1 MKNEKKKEN
10 RSIYIYTALIFAV
23 ALVLIILTAF
33 SQPRVNKLGK
43 RAEEFKPEAT
53 ESVTTDEIAKYAN
66 MAASLDT
73 ENKELN
79 SEISEKNKQ
88 IQIYEFLLTA
98 NAQVSDGQ
106 FVEAEEML
114 TQIDATTLTENQT
127 ILYNEITEKINEG
140 NHHPKILDIH
150 PDKKKA
156 MSIRNDVEAVLDF
169 WKAEGYISKHEPYK
183 KGKTFAGYTIAL

>member
-127 ILYNEITEKINEG
+127 ILFNEITEKINEG
-140 NHHPKILDIH
+140 KEQKNV
-150 PDKKKA
+150 
-156 MSIRNDVEAVLDF
+156 R
-169 WKAEGYISKHEPYK
+169 Y
-183 KGKTFAGYTIAL
+183 

>member
-114 TQIDATTLTENQT
+114 TQIDPTTLTENQT
-127 ILYNEITEKINEG
+127 ILFNEITEKINEG
-140 NHHPKILDIH
+140 K
-150 PDKKKA
+150 
-156 MSIRNDVEAVLDF
+156 EQ
-169 WKAEGYISKHEPYK
+169 
-183 KGKTFAGYTIAL
+183 

>member
-53 ESVTTDEIAKYAN
+53 ESVSTDEIAKYAN

-140 NHHPKILDIH
+140 K
-150 PDKKKA
+150 
-156 MSIRNDVEAVLDF
+156 EQ
-169 WKAEGYISKHEPYK
+169 
-183 KGKTFAGYTIAL
+183 

>member
-88 IQIYEFLLTA
+88 IQVYEFLLTA

-127 ILYNEITEKINEG
+127 ILFNEITEKINEG
-140 NHHPKILDIH
+140 K
-150 PDKKKA
+150 
-156 MSIRNDVEAVLDF
+156 EQ
-169 WKAEGYISKHEPYK
+169 
-183 KGKTFAGYTIAL
+183 

>member
-53 ESVTTDEIAKYAN
+53 ESVSTDEIAKYSN
-66 MAASLDT
+66 MAASLDM

-88 IQIYEFLLTA
+88 IQVYEFLLTA

-140 NHHPKILDIH
+140 K
-150 PDKKKA
+150 
-156 MSIRNDVEAVLDF
+156 EQ
-169 WKAEGYISKHEPYK
+169 
-183 KGKTFAGYTIAL
+183 

>member
-127 ILYNEITEKINEG
+127 ILFNEITEKINEG
-140 NHHPKILDIH
+140 K
-150 PDKKKA
+150 
-156 MSIRNDVEAVLDF
+156 EQ
-169 WKAEGYISKHEPYK
+169 
-183 KGKTFAGYTIAL
+183 

>member
-1 MKNEKKKEN
+1 MKNEKKKES

-88 IQIYEFLLTA
+88 IRTYEFLLTA

-127 ILYNEITEKINEG
+127 ILFNEITEKINEG
-140 NHHPKILDIH
+140 K
-150 PDKKKA
+150 
-156 MSIRNDVEAVLDF
+156 EQ
-169 WKAEGYISKHEPYK
+169 
-183 KGKTFAGYTIAL
+183 

>member
-66 MAASLDT
+66 MAASLDM

-140 NHHPKILDIH
+140 K
-150 PDKKKA
+150 
-156 MSIRNDVEAVLDF
+156 EQ
-169 WKAEGYISKHEPYK
+169 
-183 KGKTFAGYTIAL
+183 

>member
-43 RAEEFKPEAT
+43 RAEEFKPEVT
-53 ESVTTDEIAKYAN
+53 ESVSTDEIAKYAN

-127 ILYNEITEKINEG
+127 ILFNELTEKINEG
-140 NHHPKILDIH
+140 K
-150 PDKKKA
+150 
-156 MSIRNDVEAVLDF
+156 EQ
-169 WKAEGYISKHEPYK
+169 
-183 KGKTFAGYTIAL
+183 

>member
-66 MAASLDT
+66 MAASLDM

-88 IQIYEFLLTA
+88 IQVYEFLLTA

-127 ILYNEITEKINEG
+127 ILFNEITEKINEG
-140 NHHPKILDIH
+140 K
-150 PDKKKA
+150 
-156 MSIRNDVEAVLDF
+156 EQ
-169 WKAEGYISKHEPYK
+169 
-183 KGKTFAGYTIAL
+183 

>member
-53 ESVTTDEIAKYAN
+53 ESVSTDEIAKYAN
-66 MAASLDT
+66 MAASLDM

-114 TQIDATTLTENQT
+114 TQIDATTLTDNQM
-127 ILYNEITEKINEG
+127 ILFNEITEKINEG
-140 NHHPKILDIH
+140 K
-150 PDKKKA
+150 
-156 MSIRNDVEAVLDF
+156 EQ
-169 WKAEGYISKHEPYK
+169 
-183 KGKTFAGYTIAL
+183 

>member
-53 ESVTTDEIAKYAN
+53 ESVSTDEIAKYAN

-127 ILYNEITEKINEG
+127 ILFNEITEKINEG
-140 NHHPKILDIH
+140 K
-150 PDKKKA
+150 
-156 MSIRNDVEAVLDF
+156 EQ
-169 WKAEGYISKHEPYK
+169 
-183 KGKTFAGYTIAL
+183 

>member
-1 MKNEKKKEN
+1 MKNEKKKES

-33 SQPRVNKLGK
+33 SQPRVNKLGN
-43 RAEEFKPEAT
+43 RANEFKPEAT
-53 ESVTTDEIAKYAN
+53 ESVTTDELAKYAN

-88 IQIYEFLLTA
+88 KQTYEFLLTA
-98 NAQVSDGQ
+98 NAQVLDGQ

-114 TQIDATTLTENQT
+114 TQIDPTTLTDNQM
-127 ILYNEITEKINEG
+127 ILFNEINTKINEG
-140 NHHPKILDIH
+140 K
-150 PDKKKA
+150 
-156 MSIRNDVEAVLDF
+156 EQ
-169 WKAEGYISKHEPYK
+169 
-183 KGKTFAGYTIAL
+183 

>member
-53 ESVTTDEIAKYAN
+53 ESVSTDEIAKYAN
-66 MAASLDT
+66 MAASLDM

-88 IQIYEFLLTA
+88 IQVYEFLLTA

-114 TQIDATTLTENQT
+114 TQIDATNLTENQT

-140 NHHPKILDIH
+140 K
-150 PDKKKA
+150 
-156 MSIRNDVEAVLDF
+156 EQ
-169 WKAEGYISKHEPYK
+169 
-183 KGKTFAGYTIAL
+183 

>member
-140 NHHPKILDIH
+140 K
-150 PDKKKA
+150 
-156 MSIRNDVEAVLDF
+156 EQ
-169 WKAEGYISKHEPYK
+169 
-183 KGKTFAGYTIAL
+183 

>member
-114 TQIDATTLTENQT
+114 TQIDATTLTDNQM
-127 ILYNEITEKINEG
+127 ILFNEITTKINEG
-140 NHHPKILDIH
+140 K
-150 PDKKKA
+150 
-156 MSIRNDVEAVLDF
+156 EQ
-169 WKAEGYISKHEPYK
+169 
-183 KGKTFAGYTIAL
+183 

>member
-1 MKNEKKKEN
+1 M
-10 RSIYIYTALIFAV
+10 
-23 ALVLIILTAF
+23 IILTAF

-53 ESVTTDEIAKYAN
+53 ESVSTDEIAKYAN

-79 SEISEKNKQ
+79 SEISEKSKQ

-140 NHHPKILDIH
+140 K
-150 PDKKKA
+150 
-156 MSIRNDVEAVLDF
+156 EQ
-169 WKAEGYISKHEPYK
+169 
-183 KGKTFAGYTIAL
+183 

>member
-10 RSIYIYTALIFAV
+10 RSIYIYTAMIFAV

-88 IQIYEFLLTA
+88 IQIYEFLFTA

-114 TQIDATTLTENQT
+114 TQIDATTLTDNQM
-127 ILYNEITEKINEG
+127 ILFNEITEKINEG
-140 NHHPKILDIH
+140 K
-150 PDKKKA
+150 
-156 MSIRNDVEAVLDF
+156 EQ
-169 WKAEGYISKHEPYK
+169 
-183 KGKTFAGYTIAL
+183 

>member
-88 IQIYEFLLTA
+88 IRTYEFLLTA

-114 TQIDATTLTENQT
+114 TQIDATTLSDNQM
-127 ILYNEITEKINEG
+127 ILYNEITTKINEG
-140 NHHPKILDIH
+140 K
-150 PDKKKA
+150 
-156 MSIRNDVEAVLDF
+156 EQ
-169 WKAEGYISKHEPYK
+169 
-183 KGKTFAGYTIAL
+183 

>member
-53 ESVTTDEIAKYAN
+53 ESVSTDEIAKYAN
-66 MAASLDT
+66 MAASLDM

-127 ILYNEITEKINEG
+127 ILFNEITEKINEG
-140 NHHPKILDIH
+140 K
-150 PDKKKA
+150 
-156 MSIRNDVEAVLDF
+156 EQ
-169 WKAEGYISKHEPYK
+169 
-183 KGKTFAGYTIAL
+183 

>member
-53 ESVTTDEIAKYAN
+53 ESVSTDEIAKYAN
-66 MAASLDT
+66 MAASLDM

-88 IQIYEFLLTA
+88 IQVYEFLLTA

-114 TQIDATTLTENQT
+114 TQIDATTLSDNQM
-127 ILYNEITEKINEG
+127 ILYNEITTKINEG
-140 NHHPKILDIH
+140 K
-150 PDKKKA
+150 
-156 MSIRNDVEAVLDF
+156 EQ
-169 WKAEGYISKHEPYK
+169 
-183 KGKTFAGYTIAL
+183 

>member
-114 TQIDATTLTENQT
+114 TQIDATTLTDNQM
-127 ILYNEITEKINEG
+127 ILFNEITEKINEG
-140 NHHPKILDIH
+140 K
-150 PDKKKA
+150 
-156 MSIRNDVEAVLDF
+156 EQ
-169 WKAEGYISKHEPYK
+169 
-183 KGKTFAGYTIAL
+183 

>member
-88 IQIYEFLLTA
+88 IQVYEFLLTA

-127 ILYNEITEKINEG
+127 ILYNEITEIINEG
-140 NHHPKILDIH
+140 K
-150 PDKKKA
+150 
-156 MSIRNDVEAVLDF
+156 EQ
-169 WKAEGYISKHEPYK
+169 
-183 KGKTFAGYTIAL
+183 

>member
-66 MAASLDT
+66 MAASLDM

-127 ILYNEITEKINEG
+127 ILFNEITEKINEG
-140 NHHPKILDIH
+140 K
-150 PDKKKA
+150 
-156 MSIRNDVEAVLDF
+156 EQ
-169 WKAEGYISKHEPYK
+169 
-183 KGKTFAGYTIAL
+183 

>member
-53 ESVTTDEIAKYAN
+53 ESVSTDEIAKYAN
-66 MAASLDT
+66 MAASLDM

-88 IQIYEFLLTA
+88 IQVYEFLLTA

-106 FVEAEEML
+106 FVAAEEML

-140 NHHPKILDIH
+140 K
-150 PDKKKA
+150 
-156 MSIRNDVEAVLDF
+156 EQ
-169 WKAEGYISKHEPYK
+169 
-183 KGKTFAGYTIAL
+183 

>member
-53 ESVTTDEIAKYAN
+53 ESVSTDEIAKYAN
-66 MAASLDT
+66 MAASLDM

-88 IQIYEFLLTA
+88 IQVYEFLLTA

-127 ILYNEITEKINEG
+127 ILYNEITKKINEG
-140 NHHPKILDIH
+140 K
-150 PDKKKA
+150 
-156 MSIRNDVEAVLDF
+156 EQ
-169 WKAEGYISKHEPYK
+169 
-183 KGKTFAGYTIAL
+183 

>member
-1 MKNEKKKEN
+1 MKNEKRKEN

-114 TQIDATTLTENQT
+114 TQIDATTLTDNQM
-127 ILYNEITEKINEG
+127 ILFNEITEKINEG
-140 NHHPKILDIH
+140 K
-150 PDKKKA
+150 
-156 MSIRNDVEAVLDF
+156 EQ
-169 WKAEGYISKHEPYK
+169 
-183 KGKTFAGYTIAL
+183 

>member
-114 TQIDATTLTENQT
+114 TQIDATTLSDNHM
-127 ILYNEITEKINEG
+127 ILYNEITTIINEG
-140 NHHPKILDIH
+140 K
-150 PDKKKA
+150 
-156 MSIRNDVEAVLDF
+156 EQ
-169 WKAEGYISKHEPYK
+169 
-183 KGKTFAGYTIAL
+183 

>member
-53 ESVTTDEIAKYAN
+53 ESVSTDEIAKYAN
-66 MAASLDT
+66 MAASLDM

-88 IQIYEFLLTA
+88 IQVYEFLLTA

-140 NHHPKILDIH
+140 K
-150 PDKKKA
+150 
-156 MSIRNDVEAVLDF
+156 EQ
-169 WKAEGYISKHEPYK
+169 
-183 KGKTFAGYTIAL
+183 

>member
-114 TQIDATTLTENQT
+114 TQIDATTLSDNQM
-127 ILYNEITEKINEG
+127 ILYNEITTKINEG
-140 NHHPKILDIH
+140 K
-150 PDKKKA
+150 
-156 MSIRNDVEAVLDF
+156 EQ
-169 WKAEGYISKHEPYK
+169 
-183 KGKTFAGYTIAL
+183 

>member
-98 NAQVSDGQ
+98 NAHVSEGQ

-114 TQIDATTLTENQT
+114 TQIDATTLTDNQM
-127 ILYNEITEKINEG
+127 ILFNEITEKINEG
-140 NHHPKILDIH
+140 K
-150 PDKKKA
+150 
-156 MSIRNDVEAVLDF
+156 EQ
-169 WKAEGYISKHEPYK
+169 
-183 KGKTFAGYTIAL
+183 

>member
-53 ESVTTDEIAKYAN
+53 ESVSTDEIAKYAN
-66 MAASLDT
+66 MAASLDM

-88 IQIYEFLLTA
+88 IQVYEFLLTA

-127 ILYNEITEKINEG
+127 ILFNEITEKINEG
-140 NHHPKILDIH
+140 K
-150 PDKKKA
+150 
-156 MSIRNDVEAVLDF
+156 EQ
-169 WKAEGYISKHEPYK
+169 
-183 KGKTFAGYTIAL
+183 

>member
-53 ESVTTDEIAKYAN
+53 ESVSTDEIAKYAN

-88 IQIYEFLLTA
+88 IRTYEFLLTA

-140 NHHPKILDIH
+140 K
-150 PDKKKA
+150 
-156 MSIRNDVEAVLDF
+156 EQ
-169 WKAEGYISKHEPYK
+169 
-183 KGKTFAGYTIAL
+183 

>member
-88 IQIYEFLLTA
+88 IQVYEFLLTA

-114 TQIDATTLTENQT
+114 TQIDATTLSDNQM
-127 ILYNEITEKINEG
+127 ILYNEITTKINEG
-140 NHHPKILDIH
+140 K
-150 PDKKKA
+150 
-156 MSIRNDVEAVLDF
+156 EQ
-169 WKAEGYISKHEPYK
+169 
-183 KGKTFAGYTIAL
+183 

>member
-114 TQIDATTLTENQT
+114 TQIDPTTLTDNQM
-127 ILYNEITEKINEG
+127 ILFNEITEKINEG
-140 NHHPKILDIH
+140 K
-150 PDKKKA
+150 
-156 MSIRNDVEAVLDF
+156 EQ
-169 WKAEGYISKHEPYK
+169 
-183 KGKTFAGYTIAL
+183 

>member
-53 ESVTTDEIAKYAN
+53 ESVSTDEIAKYAN
-66 MAASLDT
+66 MAASLDM

-140 NHHPKILDIH
+140 K
-150 PDKKKA
+150 
-156 MSIRNDVEAVLDF
+156 EQ
-169 WKAEGYISKHEPYK
+169 
-183 KGKTFAGYTIAL
+183 